1 MQQAFAT
8 IFFVTQLNNLVVV
21 SKSMRKQGLF
31 YNALDRMY
39 KAIQKHKHC
48 KSLRCTKER
57 VSQCMYC
64 KVTALMMFSRQYTKE
79 LVVE

>member
-31 YNALDRMY
+31 YNALDRMCNP
-39 KAIQKHKHC
+39 KAQALQISSLHKGT
-48 KSLRCTKER
+48 S
-57 VSQCMYC
+57 
-64 KVTALMMFSRQYTKE
+64 
-79 LVVE
+79 